1 MWGLSCFLV
10 PIEVRGILDWPR
22 RGTICGFWWAF
33 HRLSMWCL
41 RSFWIVNWEWVGN
54 WCPAKS
60 FDNRILVGCWSGNWR
75 WDFKYCQFYNHQELT
90 ETTNEKV
97 KVLSLIRLKSH
108 NFRRETNLA
117 QPRNTP
123 RLKFSTRHLRFTS
136 LLAWCSSSLSLNIS
150 SSSSSSSLLIRAI
163 FQHAVTSGLEACRMN
178 RDINLLS
185 FRPFGR
191 ISISL
196 EWYFFSEF

>member
-1 MWGLSCFLV
+1 
-10 PIEVRGILDWPR
+10 
-22 RGTICGFWWAF
+22 
-33 HRLSMWCL
+33 
-41 RSFWIVNWEWVGN
+41 
-54 WCPAKS
+54 
-60 FDNRILVGCWSGNWR
+60 
-75 WDFKYCQFYNHQELT
+75 
-90 ETTNEKV
+90 
-97 KVLSLIRLKSH
+97 
-108 NFRRETNLA
+108 
-117 QPRNTP
+117 
-123 RLKFSTRHLRFTS
+123 LRFTS